1 VSRNNESSTGRPES
15 RPEDPRRQPS
25 RIRSPSPKVG
35 SLSTRASGYGGPP
48 AQEGRVRSASG
59 GIQQQG
65 SMRNRAASPQLGGMA
80 QTGGVT
86 ASPPDPRERQQER
99 PLQARTTPE
108 RQQERKDRGTER
120 VAERA
125 IERPVDRNVEMS
137 TPDLSIPKP
146 QTPVNGLTATPED
159 YSKEVESLGNRS
171 PADAKHSETQHDEP
185 SLQPSPQIT
194 SSTTNTT
201 SPSIEQ
207 LKKRLAWATTELALA
222 QSRGYIPN
230 TESFD
235 EDDDLGDFIG
245 KNDFQAKDTKL
256 LQALLSTRHQ
266 LSRVKELVKD
276 QTRSASERIAEAER
290 QRDEALSDAAYVR
303 ARLAAAQT
311 GEDSTS
317 PIQDDRAGELGKK
330 LVLALS
336 MQNELSMKVEGLTNQ
351 LAAEH
356 AARKQ
361 AEEMC
366 STHLEKFEDLE
377 RRRNEHSLA
386 LEEMRGK
393 FHEAQRAVTDER
405 TKSIDHEALVAN
417 LRIETAELK
426 RQVGELTG
434 LVEHQQNA
442 VKATKTA
449 VQTAVERAE
458 VAERELYAERTQRLD
473 LAKEVVS
480 LKQQL
485 AAVETQQ
492 SKLDLLERQLS
503 QAREEADAARL
514 VMLSGLDNLSPQM
527 ASDATDYEGRLQ
539 TMQGHLDATK
549 SLHAESREAHEVAVQ
564 ELAKANERVAALE
577 ASQSEHIKEIA
588 NLQSQLSQSIDQ
600 LQSLQGEYTKVR
612 TKMTELQRDLDASYA
627 KHSAIKQ
634 LFSERPASAS
644 PLRSITAT
652 PEVSNR
658 IRELERQLEESTQ
671 LREELEANQD
681 QVMQNLSVA
690 QKRHKD
696 ATRRQREAEDR
707 VKTLEEEIERT
718 SAGSATASAADIVD
732 AQRKQAEAEKKL
744 ADSTVVFQDR
754 LAQLESDYQSAV
766 HYVKGTEKMIR
777 RMKEELTKYKSQNA
791 FLQTELHDLKR
802 QSFRGE
808 TVIEWETE
816 KERLVKE
823 IENLQVMQKS
833 DADAMSDQIKSLQ
846 SRLDKHNQ
854 ERDTFKAQLSQVQK
868 ELDTASERSKQLEAE
883 LTRLKNDDSKSQL
896 ENELIVARAT
906 AKRLEQENQQLE
918 SRATEAEE
926 KVSHLLD
933 QVETS
938 VDTYRRSIIPKR
950 TDGTSPPI
958 SPRSSSVGNRT
969 SVALDSLAHELDQL
983 RSHWESSSHRY
994 RLSTTS
1000 SLLDR
1005 ESPTRGLTV
1014 NNPADL
1020 GLSPFDFNT
1029 SKVTMSS
1036 DDPSVKVNGVHE
1048 LSSRWHDELDKAPSS
1063 HLRQV
1068 TA

>member
-1 VSRNNESSTGRPES
+1 
-15 RPEDPRRQPS
+15 
-25 RIRSPSPKVG
+25 
-35 SLSTRASGYGGPP
+35 
-48 AQEGRVRSASG
+48 
-59 GIQQQG
+59 
-65 SMRNRAASPQLGGMA
+65 M
-80 QTGGVT
+80 GGVT
-86 ASPPDPRERQQER
+86 ASPPDTRERQQEKV
-99 PLQARTTPE
+99 LQVRTTPE

-120 VAERA
+120 IAERA
-125 IERPVDRNVEMS
+125 VERPLDRNVEIS
-137 TPDLSIPKP
+137 TPDPSVLKP
-146 QTPVNGLTATPED
+146 QAQINGLAASPED
-159 YSKEVESLGNRS
+159 YSKEVESPGNQS

-185 SLQPSPQIT
+185 SLQPGPQIT
-194 SSTTNTT
+194 SSITNTT
-201 SPSIEQ
+201 SSSSDQ

-222 QSRGYIPN
+222 QSQGYIPN
-230 TESFD
+230 TDSYD
-235 EDDDLGDFIG
+235 EDDDLGDFFG

-276 QTRSASERIAEAER
+276 QTRMASERIAEAER

-311 GEDSTS
+311 GEDSSS
-317 PIQDDRAGELGKK
+317 PIQDDRAAALGKK

-336 MQNELSMKVEGLTNQ
+336 MQNELSIKVEDLTNQ
-351 LAAEH
+351 LAAEN

-366 STHLEKFEDLE
+366 CTHAEKLEDSQ
-377 RRRNEHSLA
+377 RRRNEHSSA
-386 LEEMRGK
+386 LEEMRVK
-393 FHEAQRAVTDER
+393 LHEAQRAVTDER
-405 TKSIDHEALVAN
+405 TKSVDHEALVAN

-426 RQVGELTG
+426 KQVGELTG
-434 LVEHQQNA
+434 LVDHQQNA

-458 VAERELYAERTQRLD
+458 VAERELHDERTKRLD
-473 LAKEVVS
+473 LQKEVVS

-485 AAVETQQ
+485 AAVEMQQ
-492 SKLDLLERQLS
+492 SRLDLLERQLS
-503 QAREEADAARL
+503 QAREEADAARH
-514 VMLSGLDNLSPQM
+514 VMLNGLDNLSPRM
-527 ASDATDYEGRLQ
+527 ASDATDYDGRLQ
-539 TMQGHLDATK
+539 TVQEHLNATK
-549 SLHAESREAHEVAVQ
+549 SLHAESRAAHEATVQ

-577 ASQSEHIKEIA
+577 ISQSSHIKEIA
-588 NLQSQLSQSIDQ
+588 SLQSQLSQSIDQ
-600 LQSLQGEYTKVR
+600 LQLLQGEHTKVR
-612 TKMTELQRDLDASYA
+612 TKMTELQRDLDASYV

-634 LFSERPASAS
+634 LFSERVTSAS

-658 IRELERQLEESTQ
+658 IRELERQLEESSQ
-671 LREELEANQD
+671 IREELEANQD
-681 QVMQNLSVA
+681 QVMQNLTVA

-696 ATRRQREAEDR
+696 ATKRQREAEDR
-707 VKTLEEEIERT
+707 VKKLEEEIERV
-718 SAGSATASAADIVD
+718 SAGSASASAADIVE

-744 ADSTVVFQDR
+744 VDSTVAFQDR

-777 RMKEELTKYKSQNA
+777 RTKEELTKYKSQNA

-823 IENLQVMQKS
+823 IENLQAMQKS
-833 DADAMSDQIKSLQ
+833 DAEAASDEIKSLQ
-846 SRLDKHNQ
+846 SRLDRYSH
-854 ERDTFKAQLSQVQK
+854 ERDVFKTQVAQIQK
-868 ELDTASERSKQLEAE
+868 ELETASERSKQLEAE
-883 LTRLKNDDSKSQL
+883 LTRLNNDDSRSQF
-896 ENELIVARAT
+896 ETELAVARAT

-938 VDTYRRSIIPKR
+938 VDTYRRSILPKR
-950 TDGTSPPI
+950 TDGASPPM

-1000 SLLDR
+1000 SLLER
-1005 ESPTRGLTV
+1005 ESPTRGVTLS
-1014 NNPADL
+1014 NPASL

-1063 HLRQV
+1063 HFREV